1 MGRMSLPQKSEIFV
15 WTLGLLFMSG
25 LHWREIAERIGRE
38 PGSVRS
44 MRTRFGIPIASDRRH
59 LTMELDTLRGKMSC
73 VISKYVV
80 KRCNES
86 GTYFWCRR
94 DDRAC
99 NTAPMVRRKKGLRDQ
114 RIEGRSPVFR
124 LLSRAEIDRL
134 PRHLIEPF
142 ANNERI
148 VGLA

>member
-1 MGRMSLPQKSEIFV
+1 
-15 WTLGLLFMSG
+15 
-25 LHWREIAERIGRE
+25 
-38 PGSVRS
+38 
-44 MRTRFGIPIASDRRH
+44 
-59 LTMELDTLRGKMSC
+59 
-73 VISKYVV
+73 
-80 KRCNES
+80 
-86 GTYFWCRR
+86 
-94 DDRAC
+94 
-99 NTAPMVRRKKGLRDQ
+99 MVRRKKGLRDQ